1 VINASAGSALPE
13 ISAPVFATFT
23 DAYLAVLSRLAV
35 NHEYEIDTR
44 GRAAREIVNVTFTIT
59 DPAARAPLLAA
70 RRANIVF
77 GHAESLWHLSARDD
91 LAMIAHYAPRL
102 RRFSADGQ
110 RLAGTAYGP
119 RLFGPGPDGGPSQF
133 DRVLALLRAD
143 PDTKRAV
150 LVVMRPG
157 ELADPGN
164 PDVACVTALHLMLR
178 GGALQMTAYMRA
190 NDAMTGLPC
199 DVFCLTFIL
208 EHAARLLGVP
218 AGSYTHHVDSMH
230 VNLPDLP
237 RAEAILR
244 EAGHAAWPRFP
255 AAPMPAGRQG
265 DLAAVLEWE
274 EALRLNQ
281 RAVRPGGTD
290 LDGLHPYWQRV
301 VTLLE
306 AYRQITF
313 RPGQPV
319 HPATLDA
326 LDPGHRWLLG
336 HRWPGQVLPALPG
349 RS

>member
-1 VINASAGSALPE
+1 M
-13 ISAPVFATFT
+13 T
-23 DAYLAVLSRLAV
+23 DY
-35 NHEYEIDTR
+35 HQYEIDTR
-44 GRAAREIVNVTFTIT
+44 GHAAQEILNVTFTIT
-59 DPAARAPLLAA
+59 DPVARAPFLAA

-77 GHAESLWHLSARDD
+77 SHAEALWHLSARDD

-110 RLAGTAYGP
+110 RMTGTAYGP
-119 RLFGPGPDGGPSQF
+119 RVFGPGPDGASQF

-150 LVVMRPG
+150 LIIMQPG

-164 PDVACVTALHLMLR
+164 PDVACATALHLMLR

-190 NDAMTGLPC
+190 NDALIGLPC
-199 DVFCLTFIL
+199 DVFCFTFIL
-208 EHAARLLGVP
+208 EHAACLLGVP
-218 AGSYTHHVDSMH
+218 VGNYTHHADSMH

-237 RAEAILR
+237 RVEAILR
-244 EAGHAAWPRFP
+244 EARHGARPQFP
-255 AAPMPAGRQG
+255 AAAMPAGRQG
-265 DLAAVLEWE
+265 DLAAVLDWE

-281 RAVRPGGTD
+281 RAARQGTPD

-306 AYRQITF
+306 AHRQITYQ
-313 RPGQPV
+313 PDQPV
-319 HPATLDA
+319 GQGTLDA
-326 LDPGHRWLLG
+326 LDPGHRWLLR
-336 HRWPGQVLPALPG
+336 HRWPGRVPASRAG